1 LKSSLRTWVWSL
13 AIALPGAGCGGG
25 DSPHFTSTVVDIG
38 AGRKM
43 YIECEGVGSPTV
55 VLVSGKGNRADT
67 WSTNVVNPEKPEA
80 TVFHSVGWYTRVC
93 AYDRP
98 MTKGVHGEPSRSD
111 PVPEALSA
119 KDGADDLHAL
129 LAAAN
134 VPRPY
139 VLVGHSYGGLIAR
152 LYASTHPEAV
162 AGLVLEDALSEGLV
176 AGLDAQQRT
185 TFERLNLDPER
196 IDNDLSFSQ
205 VTNAPAVQPLPM
217 VILTAD
223 LPPISAQDAA
233 EGLFPPNV
241 TVEFAEALWAAQV
254 AAQDKLARLFPNAKH
269 ITKTNSHHY
278 IHYEQ
283 PQIVIDAIRDV
294 VAQVGNR

>member
-1 LKSSLRTWVWSL
+1 LRTWIPAF
-13 AIALPGAGCGGG
+13 AIALLGTGCGGG
-25 DSPHFTSTVVDIG
+25 DTRHFTSKVVDIG
-38 AGRKM
+38 AGRRM

-67 WSTNVVNPEKPEA
+67 WSTNVLDPGKPEA
-80 TVFHSVGWYTRVC
+80 TVFHDAGSYTRVC

-98 MTKGVHGEPSRSD
+98 MTKGVRDEPSRSD
-111 PVPEALSA
+111 PVPEPLSA

-134 VPRPY
+134 VPGPY
-139 VLVGHSYGGLIAR
+139 VLVGHSYGGLVVR
-152 LYASTHPEAV
+152 LYASTHPESV

-176 AGLDAQQRT
+176 AGLNAQQRA

-196 IDNDLSFSQ
+196 IDNDRSFSQ
-205 VTNAPAVQPLPM
+205 VTKAPAVRPVPM

-223 LPPISAQDAA
+223 LRPISAQDVA
-233 EGLFPPNV
+233 EGHFPPDV
-241 TVEFAEALWAAQV
+241 TVEFADALWAAQV
-254 AAQDKLARLFPNAKH
+254 VAQDNLARLFPNARH

-283 PQIVIDAIRDV
+283 PRIVIDAIRDV
-294 VAQVGNR
+294 VAEVRR